1 MDESR
6 ALPET
11 DATTIRRT
19 LAEGLIVETS
29 GSTARPK
36 RVILSAEA
44 LRASARATAGAIGEG
59 NWVLALPLSY
69 IAGIMVAVR
78 AALSSTDL
86 VDLRAEPFDAASF
99 ARAVAAPP
107 EGKWFT
113 SLVPA
118 QLARL
123 VDLAESDATARGA
136 LTRFERI
143 LVGGQAIPADLV
155 QRANDLGARVTKTY
169 GSAETAGGVIY
180 DGHPIGDTR
189 VRIEDGRIL
198 IATASL
204 ADGYEGDDDRTSESF
219 ETDSEG
225 VRWWRTT
232 DLGEIVDGVL
242 RVTGRADD
250 VIVTGGVKVALGDID
265 RVLRE
270 SGIDA
275 AAGWF
280 PDDEWGQVPGVVT
293 TADLE
298 LDEVREAVE
307 RTLGKAARPYR
318 LIRVAEIPALSS
330 GKLDRT
336 AVIEIVTRGHA

>member
-1 MDESR
+1 
-6 ALPET
+6 
-11 DATTIRRT
+11 
-19 LAEGLIVETS
+19 
-29 GSTARPK
+29 
-36 RVILSAEA
+36 
-44 LRASARATAGAIGEG
+44 
-59 NWVLALPLSY
+59 
-69 IAGIMVAVR
+69 MVAVR